1 MGLKEAKVMII
12 IIGVLLIVTNL
23 FASNISDLGNLKAV
37 SGSVISD
44 FYVIDPNSSGSGT
57 LTGDGE
63 NFNSWVNQS
72 DSGFEESTSVF
83 DFAFKSWSWLVNGL
97 KAIGKFIYAPYF
109 LVDNWIKID
118 NMEDLSF
125 VPILIGFIWTM
136 GLTLTLFQIIWK
148 E

>member
-1 MGLKEAKVMII
+1 MGLKEAKTMVI

-23 FASNISDLGNLKAV
+23 FATNISDLGNLQAV
-37 SGSVISD
+37 SGAVIDD
-44 FYVIDPNSSGSGT
+44 FYDIDTTSAGAGT
-57 LTGDGE
+57 LTGDGS

-109 LVDNWIKID
+109 LVDHWIKID
-118 NMEDLSF
+118 NISDLSF
-125 VPILIGFIWTM
+125 LPILIGFIWTI
-136 GLTLTLFQIIWK
+136 GLSLTLFQIIWK